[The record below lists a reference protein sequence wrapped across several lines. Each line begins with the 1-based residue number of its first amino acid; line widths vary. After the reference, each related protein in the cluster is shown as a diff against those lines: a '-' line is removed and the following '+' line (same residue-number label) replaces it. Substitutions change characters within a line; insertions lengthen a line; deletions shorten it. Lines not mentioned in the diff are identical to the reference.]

1 MKKSRK
7 IIIYSLFSVFVLYY
21 FIFNHTQMKYWQ
33 LITKSKFES
42 DNIEFS
48 KALGYQRF
56 QGEFKS
62 KYPYYVF
69 LGDTIHIDEAWVER
83 GWASGRYRNRIN
95 EELIRDTNY
104 FKERNAS
111 FIINTKNDFE
121 ETNLREKATPINTI
135 RNGYGHTQFPSKYKQ
150 FYFKLRD
157 YDIGD
162 TVEILIF
169 RGWHTYSP
177 DVDREINID
186 SSGVIGKMTF
196 YRVKE

>member
-7 IIIYSLFSVFVLYY
+7 IILYILLSVFVIYY
-21 FIFNHTQMKYWQ
+21 FIFNHTQMKYWH
-33 LITKSKFES
+33 LFPKTKATS

-69 LGDTIHIDEAWVER
+69 MGDTIHIDEAWVER
-83 GWASGRYRNRIN
+83 GWASGRYSNRIK

-104 FKERNAS
+104 FKERNAL

-121 ETNLREKATPINTI
+121 ETNLRENVKPINTI
-135 RNGYGHTQFPSKYKQ
+135 KNGYGLTRFPPSGKQ
-150 FYFKLRD
+150 LYFSLRD

-169 RGWHTYSP
+169 RGNHWYSP
-177 DVDREINID
+177 DIDREINID